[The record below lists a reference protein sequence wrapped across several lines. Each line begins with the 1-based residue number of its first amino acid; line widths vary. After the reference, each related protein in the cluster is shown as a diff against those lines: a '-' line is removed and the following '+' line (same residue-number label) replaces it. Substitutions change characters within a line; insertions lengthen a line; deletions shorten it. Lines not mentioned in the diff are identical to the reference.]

1 MNRLKANEK
10 ILKILEQYINEH
22 PDMRFIQILWALD
35 IINMEN
41 EWLIEDRF
49 HEESE
54 KTLEKLILLRKKYE
68 KMEQA

>member
-54 KTLEKLILLRKKYE
+54 KTLEKLKLLRKKYE